1 MKQHRA
7 IPKTERIALAM
18 ALALRGRIAAAL
30 LLASPAIPFAA
41 PAAHADSPAQ
51 ACYKKFNAERKA
63 GTIKGQ
69 TYKDFKAAQCAT
81 DTTPAAAAAAP
92 AATTPAEQATP
103 SVTAAPPQAPV
114 TPSKNPASIA
124 ATAAAG
130 SAVLPTALSPKYA
143 SESPGKA
150 RMHTCLDQYNTNKAT
165 NANGGLKW
173 IQKGGGYYSV
183 CNAHLKG

>member
-1 MKQHRA
+1 MA
-7 IPKTERIALAM
+7 IALH
-18 ALALRGRIAAAL
+18 GRIAVAL
-30 LLASPAIPFAA
+30 LLAVPAVPLIA
-41 PAAHADSPAQ
+41 PQAHAVSAAQ
-51 ACYKKFNAERKA
+51 ACYQKFNAERKA
-63 GTIKGQ
+63 GTVKGQ
-69 TYKDFKAAQCAT
+69 TYKDFKATQC
-81 DTTPAAAAAAP
+81 TTPDATPNAAA

-103 SVTAAPPQAPV
+103 SVTAAPPLAPV

-130 SAVLPTALSPKYA
+130 SAVLPTVLSPKYA

-165 NANGGLKW
+165 NANGGMKW